1 MRNGTATSNGHHVLD
16 RTLAAMEEMKL
27 YCAAHPGSPAAIRR
41 PRLSI
46 RGRTV
51 VALLGPAIEE
61 GIAGF
66 GDSVS
71 AALRAFDAQ
80 YSRALRPPS
89 DLE

>member
-1 MRNGTATSNGHHVLD
+1 
-16 RTLAAMEEMKL
+16 MEEMNL

-51 VALLGPAIEE
+51 VTLLGPAIEE

-66 GDSVS
+66 GHSVS
-71 AALRAFDAQ
+71 AALRPFDAQ

-89 DLE
+89 DLD

>member
-1 MRNGTATSNGHHVLD
+1 
-16 RTLAAMEEMKL
+16 MEEMKL

-46 RGRTV
+46 RGRTI

-66 GDSVS
+66 GDSVQ

-80 YSRALRPPS
+80 YSRTLRPPA
-89 DLE
+89 DLD

>member
-1 MRNGTATSNGHHVLD
+1 MRNGTTTSNGHHVLD

-61 GIAGF
+61 GIAA
-66 GDSVS
+66 S
-71 AALRAFDAQ
+71 ATALAPRCALLTRNT
-80 YSRALRPPS
+80 RALRPPS
-89 DLE
+89 DLD